1 MYYSRILLLLAG
13 TIAFLWTGQ
22 AQRTSETAEWLFADP
37 QEVVKTATR
46 TEKPISES
54 FTTVRVLTR
63 KEIELSGAQTIQ
75 ELLERMVVDFEGQES
90 SQHRF
95 LSMRGAYSASEF
107 NERMLF
113 LLDGQPLNDPI
124 LGNFPA
130 MSLSTHDVERVEVAF
145 GPGSAMYG
153 PNAFAGVVNIITQQE
168 STARPSLWN
177 GYTGRGGYNAS
188 LRWMSEPNS
197 PVRLSIQSSFWRDP
211 GSDRIRNND
220 STVRTARLF
229 ASGGTPERGQWR
241 FNYLYTDLERGQVGM
256 RYDTYPTP
264 TDRGHWRTH
273 YWQLEYQRAHGN
285 ARQTARLY
293 GLNGSLVF
301 NKVQTQPPL
310 TGNEP
315 RTLIPFSQ
323 NMLAAETYWQWALPN
338 AQLLTGVDYRT
349 MRVSSQNH
357 LGGAPDAQNLALY
370 AQAEWQLGRF
380 RPILGARYDDHSV
393 YGEQFSPRAGFTYI
407 ADTQN
412 RFRASIGR
420 AFRAPSFT
428 EMFLRN
434 YYVWMPINGNPVPLS
449 IEGNAALRPEITL
462 STELGYRHL
471 HPRWQLDVSYF
482 TAQLDDVVSVF
493 AQDPN
498 QPLLRQYVNLYSF
511 RVWGWTSDVVV
522 KLAPEWTLNAGY
534 MYVRY
539 MGGVEEGYKPA
550 RDRVVVR
557 FAYWRE
563 RGLSGQLTFNYPAV
577 GQGFTDAH
585 AWNTYLN
592 LVYRLDERSR
602 WSLRVDNLFN
612 VRTEMAYRVPGG
624 RRTLWFTYQRDW

>member
-1 MYYSRILLLLAG
+1 MRMAYIVAG
-13 TIAFLWTGQ
+13 MLIGVGWCY

-37 QEVVKTATR
+37 QEIVKTATR
-46 TEKPISES
+46 TEKPIAES

-63 KEIELSGAQTIQ
+63 REIELSGAQTIQ

-130 MSLSTHDVERVEVAF
+130 MSLSTHDIERIEVAF

-188 LRWMSEPNS
+188 LRWMTDASS
-197 PVRLSIQSSFWRDP
+197 PTRISLQSSFWRDP
-211 GSDRIRNND
+211 GSDRVRNND
-220 STVRTARLF
+220 ATVRTARLF
-229 ASGGTPERGQWR
+229 ASSGTPERGLWR
-241 FNYLYTDLERGQVGM
+241 FNYLYSDLERGQVGM
-256 RYDTYPTP
+256 RYGTYPTP
-264 TDRGHWRTH
+264 IDRSHWRTH
-273 YWQLEYQRAHGN
+273 YWQLEYQRQFGKTT
-285 ARQTARLY
+285 QTARLY
-293 GLNGSLVF
+293 GLNGTIVF

-315 RTLIPFSQ
+315 RTRMPFSQ
-323 NMLAAETYWQWALPN
+323 SMLAAETYWQWQLPN
-338 AQLLTGVDYRT
+338 AQLLAGADHRS

-357 LGGAPDAQNLALY
+357 LGGAHTAQNFALY

-380 RPILGARYDDHSV
+380 RPILGARYDDHSI
-393 YGEQFSPRAGFTYI
+393 YGEQFSPRTGFTYV
-407 ADTQN
+407 ADSQN
-412 RFRASIGR
+412 RLRASIGR
-420 AFRAPSFT
+420 AFRAPSFV
-428 EMFLRN
+428 EMFLQN
-434 YYVWMPINGNPVPLS
+434 YYVWLPFNGNPVPLS
-449 IEGNAALRPEITL
+449 IEGKADLRPEITV
-462 STELGYRHL
+462 STELGYRYL

-493 AQDPN
+493 LKDPN
-498 QPLLRQYVNLYSF
+498 QPLLRQYNNLYSF
-511 RVWGWTSDVVV
+511 RIWGWTSDVVV
-522 KLAPEWTLNAGY
+522 KLSPEWTLNAGY

-539 MGGVEEGYKPA
+539 TGGVEEDYKPA

-557 FAYWRE
+557 LAYWRE

-577 GQGFTDAH
+577 GQGFTNAY

-592 LVYRLDERSR
+592 LVYRMDARSR
-602 WSLRVDNLFN
+602 WNLRIDNLFN
-612 VRTEMAYRVPGG
+612 VRTEMARWVPGG
-624 RRTLWFTYQRDW
+624 RRAVWFTYQRDW

>member
-1 MYYSRILLLLAG
+1 MRMAYIVAGILIG
-13 TIAFLWTGQ
+13 VGWCY

-37 QEVVKTATR
+37 QEIVKTATR
-46 TEKPISES
+46 TEKPIAES

-63 KEIELSGAQTIQ
+63 KEIELSGAQTVQ
-75 ELLERMVVDFEGQES
+75 ELLERMIADFEGQES

-95 LSMRGAYSASEF
+95 LSMRGFYSASEF

-130 MSLSTHDVERVEVAF
+130 MSLSTHDIERVEVAF

-188 LRWMSEPNS
+188 LRWMTDPSS
-197 PVRLSIQSSFWRDP
+197 PTRISLQSSFWRDP
-211 GSDRIRNND
+211 GSDRVRNND
-220 STVRTARLF
+220 ATVRTARLF
-229 ASGGTPERGQWR
+229 ASSGTPERGLWR
-241 FNYLYTDLERGQVGM
+241 FNYLYSDLERGQVGM
-256 RYDTYPTP
+256 RYGTYPTP
-264 TDRGHWRTH
+264 TDRSHWRTH
-273 YWQLEYQRAHGN
+273 YWQLEYQRQFGKTT
-285 ARQTARLY
+285 QTARLY
-293 GLNGSLVF
+293 GLNGTIVF

-315 RTLIPFSQ
+315 RTRMPFSQ
-323 NMLAAETYWQWALPN
+323 SMLAAETYWQWQLPN
-338 AQLLTGVDYRT
+338 TQLLAGADYRS
-349 MRVSSQNH
+349 MRAAARTT
-357 LGGAPDAQNLALY
+357 LGGAHTRKTSPCTRRRSGNWGDSARSWARATTTTPSTANSLAR
-370 AQAEWQLGRF
+370 ARGS
-380 RPILGARYDDHSV
+380 PI
-393 YGEQFSPRAGFTYI
+393 SPIRRTVSAPPS
-407 ADTQN
+407 D
-412 RFRASIGR
+412 
-420 AFRAPSFT
+420 APSARPASSRCSCRT
-428 EMFLRN
+428 TMCGCPS
-434 YYVWMPINGNPVPLS
+434 MATPAPLS
-449 IEGNAALRPEITL
+449 IEGKADLRPEITV
-462 STELGYRHL
+462 STELGYRYL

-493 AQDPN
+493 LKDPN
-498 QPLLRQYVNLYSF
+498 QPLLRQYNNLYSF
-511 RVWGWTSDVVV
+511 RIWGWTSDVVV

-539 MGGVEEGYKPA
+539 TGGVEEDYKPA

-557 FAYWRE
+557 LAYWRE

-577 GQGFTDAH
+577 GQGFTNAY

-592 LVYRLDERSR
+592 LVYRMDARSR
-602 WSLRVDNLFN
+602 WNLRIDNLFN
-612 VRTEMAYRVPGG
+612 VRTEMARWVPGG
-624 RRTLWFTYQRDW
+624 RRSVWFTYQRDW